1 MFRSIGISSRPAREH
16 IVPAE
21 SLASRSA
28 AFCAASSMPLRCRTS
43 APSSA
48 TSPGSRAGSA
58 TAIPVARSPTKLSAA
73 CLNISPAIVAS
84 GRERRRNLSE
94 GTDNDYT
101 DTIAGRPSRAA
112 ARAPSAFDLRCRR
125 IGTRVDLNIVN
136 CGTSIEEECH
146 DGP

>member
-1 MFRSIGISSRPAREH
+1 VFRSIGISSRPAREH

-28 AFCAASSMPLRCRTS
+28 AFCAASSMPLRCRTG

-48 TSPGSRAGSA
+48 TSPGSLVS
-58 TAIPVARSPTKLSAA
+58 AIPVARSPTKLSAA